1 MLALPVACVHEIDGF
16 LSMADSVAR
25 SMSSKSAPAPAPIVG
40 KALGGECIH
49 QVGDGRRFILESE
62 LALGNKIR
70 FRGDPASGDGP
81 AGLGALHI
89 FQEGEGVG
97 FDLKYDS
104 QHGNEDPG
112 LRLATSGW
120 SVATWT
126 RVKDGELERAENYQP
141 ECSYLK
147 EYVGHALLGGLDVP
161 AYYTAAPSPPQAIY
175 DDYEFEGDPD
185 DWRPIEKPRGNRFG
199 CLLSTWHEERGIQ
212 GKQCES
218 DGEYWHFEG
227 ADASLKSVPDGW
239 HHVTIVGDQD
249 ALEFY
254 VDGTLAGSME
264 TGVEF
269 AQAWSSDESW
279 TMNTIGNIFD
289 GDSINEGAEPWGALA
304 DLRVFNRKLSAAE
317 IDLIY
322 SPVATKLRSE
332 RPAAV

>member
-49 QVGDGRRFILESE
+49 QVGDGRRFILGSE
-62 LALGNKIR
+62 LAIVNTIR

-89 FQEGEGVG
+89 FQEGQGVDICLREGYYPG
-97 FDLKYDS
+97 S
-104 QHGNEDPG
+104 IATPG

-126 RVKDGELERAENYQP
+126 RVKDGKIQRAENYQP
-141 ECSYLK
+141 KNSYLK
-147 EYVGHALLGGLDVP
+147 DKVGHALLAGLEVP
-161 AYYTAAPSPPQAIY
+161 AYYTAAPRPPRAIY
-175 DDYEFEGDPD
+175 DFSVDSDEEWP
-185 DWRPIEKPRGNRFG
+185 RAEKPRGNLFG

-227 ADASLKSVPDGW
+227 SDASLKSVSDGW

-254 VDGTLAGSME
+254 VDGTLAGSIE
-264 TGVEF
+264 TGDEF
-269 AQAWSSDESW
+269 AQAWSGDVSW
-279 TMNTIGNIFD
+279 MITTIGNIFSEA
-289 GDSINEGAEPWGALA
+289 DSINKGAEPWGALA
-304 DLRVFNRKLSAAE
+304 DLRVFNRKLSATE

-332 RPAAV
+332 PPATV